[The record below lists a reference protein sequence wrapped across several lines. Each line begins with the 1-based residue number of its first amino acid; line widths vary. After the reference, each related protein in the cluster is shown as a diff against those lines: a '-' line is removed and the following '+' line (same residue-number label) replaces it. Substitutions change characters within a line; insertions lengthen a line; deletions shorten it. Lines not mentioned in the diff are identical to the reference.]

1 MVCSLRGDFFY
12 RIGPSGGRRCARHYM
27 GSVSLGTGSNRTDI
41 GGRSSGPW
49 AALAEVGSGIGNHG
63 GFKSTSAYVG
73 QRQTAAQTLGSDLL
87 EVVDGTKAI
96 NHLEDVV
103 VKAVGAILHYGVNR
117 TAILWIAGIRS
128 FGIKC
133 AATRRGPDC
142 GRALRAPVLADTTWV
157 CGEVRM
163 VDGADR
169 VGR

>member
-63 GFKSTSAYVG
+63 G
-73 QRQTAAQTLGSDLL
+73 
-87 EVVDGTKAI
+87 
-96 NHLEDVV
+96 
-103 VKAVGAILHYGVNR
+103 
-117 TAILWIAGIRS
+117 S